1 MEFRTFA
8 KYRITRLCTATVLI
22 LCCSA
27 ATFAQK
33 VPTDLL
39 DLSIEELF
47 AANIVS
53 DSERAMLDSRWHV
66 SYTYAVSDYD
76 EYYIGT
82 SSVSYDDVLF
92 TPGGEPRT
100 DTNYPVVPTE
110 IKQEVHALRVAFD
123 LTDTLTVRAQLPM
136 VKQSTDH
143 ISIVP
148 GYHAFNISSDGVG
161 DLAVVLDS
169 RLKQTVNSLWKAG
182 LGVSAPTGSIDE
194 EGDTPRAPGN
204 QQLPYTMQLG
214 SGTWDFPL
222 FLSFRKYEARWDWGL
237 DASIAVRTGKN
248 DRDYRLG
255 NKASVGGWVMWNGS
269 SVLKPGV
276 RLDYRWRDD
285 IHGEDALLRV
295 ANLTFPYPAPV
306 TNPNA
311 FGGKQLDVEVF
322 LRMPFADKWYA
333 KVSYARPLFLDLH
346 GPQSSEKYHLSL
358 EVGTS
363 F

>member
-1 MEFRTFA
+1 
-8 KYRITRLCTATVLI
+8 
-22 LCCSA
+22 
-27 ATFAQK
+27 
-33 VPTDLL
+33 
-39 DLSIEELF
+39 
-47 AANIVS
+47 
-53 DSERAMLDSRWHV
+53 
-66 SYTYAVSDYD
+66 
-76 EYYIGT
+76 
-82 SSVSYDDVLF
+82 
-92 TPGGEPRT
+92 
-100 DTNYPVVPTE
+100 
-110 IKQEVHALRVAFD
+110 
-123 LTDTLTVRAQLPM
+123 
-136 VKQSTDH
+136 
-143 ISIVP
+143 
-148 GYHAFNISSDGVG
+148 
-161 DLAVVLDS
+161 
-169 RLKQTVNSLWKAG
+169 
-182 LGVSAPTGSIDE
+182 VSAPTGSIDE

-285 IHGEDALLRV
+285 IHGEDASLRV
-295 ANLTFPYPAPV
+295 ANLAFPYPAPV

-311 FGGKQLDVEVF
+311 FGGKQLDAEVF

-333 KVSYARPLFLDLH
+333 EVSYARPLFLDLN